1 MAVDTREV
9 FDSYGNLVMSWF
21 AIANLWPW
29 VAASIPE
36 KCSCCNCYY
45 PWERNPF
52 YTPVVLSLCVL
63 LSLFLWVSFFV
74 IFPCFTSELLMFF
87 FFFSNYSQNPW
98 ILPSWDTHQ
107 NWPVFCLCHWPYFS
121 GHPEDL
127 QCWFWSTHGSLVLFQ
142 VNPLF
147 MHHDT
152 ALWSLFFVVAAA
164 VVIIVVISCVV
175 FFTLHGPYVFN
186 YCVFLPPFSN
196 YLVFFCI

>member
-1 MAVDTREV
+1 MSCYNSSMEVETREV
-9 FDSYGNLVMSWF
+9 FDSYENLVMSWF

-87 FFFSNYSQNPW
+87 FSNYSQNPW

-121 GHPEDL
+121 GVISGHPKDL

-147 MHHDT
+147 VYHDT
-152 ALWSLFFVVAAA
+152 DLWSLFFVV
-164 VVIIVVISCVV
+164 ISCVV
-175 FFTLHGPYVFN
+175 FLLHTSWSI
-186 YCVFLPPFSN
+186 FL
-196 YLVFFCI
+196 